1 VSALVPAGALAEPPL
16 LEISG
21 LVRHFPTRNA
31 FGRRTGSIRAVD
43 GVTLGVRAGETL
55 GLVGESG
62 CGKSTLGKTVMGI
75 YAPTEGQIHFLGR
88 EIGRLRGRERRK
100 VARDLQYVYQD
111 PGASL
116 DPRWKVGRSLH
127 EPLVIHTRLSRA
139 ERQAEVESILRA
151 VGLPDAHLDLYPHE
165 LSGGQQRRVG
175 LARILTLRPRLIILD
190 EPTSG
195 LDVSVQASVLKLFR
209 RLQDVFALTYLFISH
224 DLAVV
229 RAMCQRVAVMY
240 LGKVVEVGAAA
251 ELFESPRHPYTRS
264 LLAAVPRI
272 GGRRV
277 TDDLAVE
284 GEPPSPSDVP
294 SGCRFR
300 TRCPLAQDRCTA
312 EEPPLRDIAGRLVAC
327 HFA

>member
-1 VSALVPAGALAEPPL
+1 MSGPRAPL
-16 LEISG
+16 LE
-21 LVRHFPTRNA
+21 LVDLARHFPVRNA
-31 FGRRTGSIRAVD
+31 FGRRVGWLRAVD
-43 GVTLGVRAGETL
+43 GVSLEVRPGETL

-75 YAPTEGQIHFLGR
+75 YTPTAGDIRFEGR
-88 EIGRLRGRERRK
+88 EIGQMSRPARRA
-100 VARDLQYVYQD
+100 VAKDLQYVYQD

-116 DPRWKVGRSLH
+116 DPRWKIVHSLH
-127 EPLVIHTRLSRA
+127 EPLKIHTTLSRA
-139 ERQAEVESILRA
+139 ERDREVRAILAA

-175 LARILTLRPRLIILD
+175 LARILTLRPRLVILD

-209 RLQDVFALTYLFISH
+209 SLQETFALTYVFISH
-224 DLAVV
+224 DLSVV
-229 RAMCQRVAVMY
+229 RAMCAGIAVMY
-240 LGKVVEVGAAA
+240 LGKIVELGPTAPVFAG
-251 ELFESPRHPYTRS
+251 PRHPYTQS

-277 TDDLAVE
+277 IQDFALE
-284 GEPPSPSDVP
+284 GEPPNPREVP

-300 TRCPLAQDRCTA
+300 TRCPLAQARCAA
-312 EEPPLRDIAGRLVAC
+312 EEPPLRPLDGRAVAC

>member
-1 VSALVPAGALAEPPL
+1 VSVPAPPL
-16 LEISG
+16 LEVVD
-21 LVRHFPTRNA
+21 LARHFPLRNA
-31 FGRRTGSIRAVD
+31 FGRRVGWLRAVD
-43 GVTLGVRAGETL
+43 GVSLEVRPGETL

-75 YAPTEGQIHFLGR
+75 HTPTAGDIRFAGR
-88 EIGRLRGRERRK
+88 EIGRLSRRERRA
-100 VARDLQYVYQD
+100 VAKDLQYVYQD

-116 DPRWKVGRSLH
+116 DPRWKIGPSLH
-127 EPLVIHTRLSRA
+127 EPLRIHTTLSRA
-139 ERQAEVESILRA
+139 ERDRDVRAILAA

-175 LARILTLRPRLIILD
+175 LARILTLRPRLVILD

-209 RLQDVFALTYLFISH
+209 SLQEAFALTYVFISH
-224 DLAVV
+224 DLSVV
-229 RAMCQRVAVMY
+229 RAMCAAIAVMY
-240 LGKVVEVGAAA
+240 LGKIVELGPTAGV
-251 ELFESPRHPYTRS
+251 FETPRHPYTQS

-277 TDDLAVE
+277 TQDFALE
-284 GEPPSPSDVP
+284 GEPPNPGDVP

-300 TRCPLAQDRCTA
+300 TRCPLAQARCAA
-312 EEPPLRDIAGRLVAC
+312 EEPPLRPLDGRTVAC